1 MHTIIEPFRIKMTE
15 ALPITSRGYRE
26 SRLASAHNNVFL
38 LDAEDITIDLLTDSG
53 TGAMSARQWAAL
65 MLGDESYAGSI
76 SWHRFENTVREI
88 TGFKHIF
95 PVHQGR
101 AAERILAATRL
112 KPGDIVPNNS
122 HFDTTRANIEYV
134 GAKALD
140 LLTPEGEDI
149 YSERRFKGNMDIGKL
164 AHIIE
169 IKGPGNIPFCMI
181 TVTDNAGGGQ
191 PVSMENIKS
200 VKEMLTKYHIPLV
213 IDACRFAENSYFIKE
228 YEPGFADRSL
238 SEIAREMFALADAA
252 TMSAKKDG
260 LANIG
265 GFFGCANDQWAE
277 DFRNML
283 ILTEGF
289 PTYGGLAGRDL
300 EAIAVGLKEALE
312 YEYQRYRHATVA
324 YMADRLIVRKIPIV
338 RPAGGHAVFLDAAAF
353 CPHLEPSD
361 FPGIGARQC
370 ALPRRRHSRRGTRQ
384 RDVWPP
390 LAWQQGRN
398 PGLARI
404 SPARVSASGL
414 YPKSFRLRHRSAG
427 SRLAAVRCD
436 PILQDHKTGAV
447 FTPLHGAFRSRDHI
461 EIAIDQKFM
470 K

>member
-1 MHTIIEPFRIKMTE
+1 MHTIIEPFRVKMTE
-15 ALPITSRGYRE
+15 ALPITTRGQRE
-26 SRLASAHNNVFL
+26 AWLASAHNNVFL

-65 MLGDESYAGSI
+65 MLGDESYAGST

-112 KPGDIVPNNS
+112 KPEHIVPNNS
-122 HFDTTRANIEYV
+122 HFDTTRANIEYA
-134 GAKALD
+134 GAQAVD
-140 LLTPEGEDI
+140 LLAPEGQDI
-149 YSERRFKGNMDIGKL
+149 YSETRFKGNMDIGKL
-164 AHIIE
+164 AHLIE
-169 IKGPGNIPFCMI
+169 TQGAGNIPFCMI

-200 VKEMLTKYHIPLV
+200 VKEILNKHHIPLV

-238 SEIAREMFALADAA
+238 IEIAREMFALADAA

-265 GFFGCANDQWAE
+265 GFFGCDNDEWAE

-300 EAIAVGLKEALE
+300 EVIAVGLKEALE
-312 YEYQRYRHATVA
+312 YDYQRYRHATVE
-324 YMADRLIVRKIPIV
+324 YMARDLIARKIPIV
-338 RPAGGHAVFLDAAAF
+338 RPPGGHAVFIDAAAF
-353 CPHLEPSD
+353 CPHLKPCD
-361 FPGIGARQC
+361 YPGIGLVNVLYLEGGIRAVELGSVMFGRPLPGRKDEIP
-370 ALPRRRHSRRGTRQ
+370 ASRELVRLAFPRRVYTQSHFDYVIEVLDLVWRR
-384 RDVWPP
+384 RDAIPP
-390 LAWQQGRN
+390 Y
-398 PGLARI
+398 RI
-404 SPARVSASGL
+404 TKQAP
-414 YPKSFRLRHRSAG
+414 FLRHFTAHFAQGGNAG
-427 SRLAAVRCD
+427 AAGFL
-436 PILQDHKTGAV
+436 P
-447 FTPLHGAFRSRDHI
+447 
-461 EIAIDQKFM
+461 
-470 K
+470 